1 MSIEI
6 TVPKLSATMEE
17 AKVLRWLKQP
27 GDAVREGELLVELET
42 DKAALEVEATASGT
56 LSERKVNEG
65 DTVAV
70 GSVIAVLSAS
80 GEPAAPAA
88 AAPAVA
94 SKNSA
99 PEPKRAPRLEDAS
112 YAATPPKPA
121 NGANGAMPGLRRPA
135 ATPARAVKASP
146 LARRIARERGFG
158 LDTLRGTGPNGRVMR
173 RDVESYQPAAR
184 PAPAATTPAPA
195 TNAEGLS
202 KMRQA
207 IAAQVS
213 ESRRTIPSFTL
224 DRWVELEL
232 LEEARDLFNRKL
244 ERQNQQRL
252 TVTDLVLQA
261 MADVL
266 PKHPKLLARWVDG
279 NPPRVEQASG
289 AAVGLVVA
297 LDDGLMIPVLSGLD
311 GKGAE
316 AIAAQRREAV
326 ASARGGRLGSAFAGK
341 ATISLSN
348 IGKLGVDRFEAVIS
362 PGETAILAVG
372 RVAEQPVARNGALT
386 VARGAHF
393 TLSVDHRLIDGLT
406 GAAFLADLADRIERQ
421 TWRL

>member
-17 AKVLRWLKQP
+17 AKVLRWLKQL

-56 LSERKVNEG
+56 LAERRVSEG

-70 GSVIAVLSAS
+70 GAVLAVLSAP
-80 GEPAAPAA
+80 GAEKPAAPAA
-88 AAPAVA
+88 PKPA
-94 SKNSA
+94 A
-99 PEPKRAPRLEDAS
+99 PEPKRAPRLEDPS
-112 YAATPPKPA
+112 DAAPSQAPST
-121 NGANGAMPGLRRPA
+121 ANGAMPDLRRPA
-135 ATPARAVKASP
+135 TVPTKAVNASP
-146 LARRIARERGFG
+146 LARRLARERGFS
-158 LDTLRGTGPNGRVMR
+158 LDALRGSGPHGRVMR
-173 RDVESYQPAAR
+173 RDVENHQPSAK
-184 PAPAATTPAPA
+184 PAPAPTAPA
-195 TNAEGLS
+195 SAANAEGLS

-224 DRWVELEL
+224 DRWVELDL

-244 ERQNQQRL
+244 ERQNQERL

-279 NPPRVEQASG
+279 TPPRVEQANG

-297 LDDGLMIPVLSGLD
+297 LEDGLMIPVLAGLD

-326 ASARGGRLGSAFAGK
+326 ASARSGRLDAAFAAK

-348 IGKLGVDRFEAVIS
+348 IGKLGVDRFEAIIS

-372 RVAEQPVARNGALT
+372 RVSEKPVARNGALA
-386 VARGAHF
+386 VARGAHL

-406 GAAFLADLADRIERQ
+406 GAAFLSDLADRIERQ